1 MKWFLQVAM
10 IAIYLTACFTLEAQ
24 DHRSEFQSTTL
35 NNANSQ
41 IANSI
46 FSAIEKNEKFNKQR
60 PFQKFK
66 KASIDKSILKDG
78 ILAEIDPQFLNDIYR
93 NAPDYVEIEL
103 PNEHGESQQ
112 IFLQKTTLYSETFRV
127 TSSSSGGKSIPA
139 AQGIHYHGIIENE
152 TSSIVALSF
161 FEGEMIGMVST
172 ETGGRTVIH
181 PSTFSNSEYLI
192 YKDSDLNFNPDMA
205 CGTDL
210 LTDHPLEEINPN
222 KPESNG
228 DCVKVFIE
236 CDHALY
242 LNKGSVVNTTNY
254 ISAIFNNVAALYA
267 NENITVKISEIFVWT
282 SPDAYSTTN
291 SVNALYQFRSARQSF
306 NGDIAHLAALG
317 GQNIGGVAWL
327 NGLCSSYKYGYS
339 NIHASYQNVPIYSW
353 NVEVITHEIGHNLGS
368 NHTQWCGWL
377 GGPIDNCYNPE
388 GTCNPGPAP
397 TNGGTIM
404 SYCHLTPYGI
414 NFANGFGILPGNA
427 IRNKILNATCL
438 SSCESSGGGTSSCG
452 VPESL
457 TSTNI
462 TQTSAI
468 INWNAI
474 TGATNYKLEYKA
486 STASTW
492 SYITTTS
499 ASYALTNLFA
509 NMNYQFRV
517 QANCG
522 TTSGSFSATNS
533 FNTLQSA
540 GYCES
545 KGLSSEMEWIE
556 FFKITTLENY
566 SGNNNGYLDVSKI
579 TNPVI
584 GRGKVIQI
592 YFSSGQVNLPR
603 RMYWRVWI
611 DYNQN
616 GNFADAGELLVSGYS
631 SSLSQIY
638 VNTLIPTTAKTG
650 KTRLRI
656 AMKYGGLPNNCEIF
670 TRGEVE
676 DYTVDIQDVSF
687 LDNKIAESKNDFLL
701 TPNPASDELRLQ
713 FQSLT
718 EQKCTIIIV
727 SQTGVLLGSKSQINS
742 IGQNF
747 LSIPIEHLDAGI
759 YFIEFQ
765 TEGIRKT
772 QKFIKI

>member
-10 IAIYLTACFTLEAQ
+10 IAMYLTASFALDAQ
-24 DHRSEFQSTTL
+24 DHRSKFQSTTL

-181 PSTFSNSEYLI
+181 PSTFSSSEYLI
-192 YKDSDLNFNPDMA
+192 YKDSDLNFKPNMA
-205 CGTDL
+205 CGSEL

-353 NVEVITHEIGHNLGS
+353 NVEVITHEIR
-368 NHTQWCGWL
+368 
-377 GGPIDNCYNPE
+377 Y
-388 GTCNPGPAP
+388 
-397 TNGGTIM
+397 M
-404 SYCHLTPYGI
+404 
-414 NFANGFGILPGNA
+414 
-427 IRNKILNATCL
+427 
-438 SSCESSGGGTSSCG
+438 
-452 VPESL
+452 
-457 TSTNI
+457 
-462 TQTSAI
+462 
-468 INWNAI
+468 
-474 TGATNYKLEYKA
+474 
-486 STASTW
+486 
-492 SYITTTS
+492 
-499 ASYALTNLFA
+499 
-509 NMNYQFRV
+509 
-517 QANCG
+517 
-522 TTSGSFSATNS
+522 
-533 FNTLQSA
+533 
-540 GYCES
+540 
-545 KGLSSEMEWIE
+545 
-556 FFKITTLENY
+556 
-566 SGNNNGYLDVSKI
+566 
-579 TNPVI
+579 
-584 GRGKVIQI
+584 
-592 YFSSGQVNLPR
+592 
-603 RMYWRVWI
+603 
-611 DYNQN
+611 
-616 GNFADAGELLVSGYS
+616 
-631 SSLSQIY
+631 
-638 VNTLIPTTAKTG
+638 
-650 KTRLRI
+650 
-656 AMKYGGLPNNCEIF
+656 
-670 TRGEVE
+670 
-676 DYTVDIQDVSF
+676 
-687 LDNKIAESKNDFLL
+687 
-701 TPNPASDELRLQ
+701 
-713 FQSLT
+713 
-718 EQKCTIIIV
+718 
-727 SQTGVLLGSKSQINS
+727 
-742 IGQNF
+742 
-747 LSIPIEHLDAGI
+747 
-759 YFIEFQ
+759 
-765 TEGIRKT
+765 
-772 QKFIKI
+772 